1 MNKITKI
8 FSIFTVYITAVSF
21 VFSNDKSAI
30 YKGLTNI
37 DAEGDIIASDE
48 DKLDLLDRVF
58 KFIKDSIAD
67 LTMFIV
73 IAVFLYLGIKLV
85 MAKWNPEEL
94 KKVMIHFVY
103 VVIGIFLI
111 SAAWALVRLI
121 AGITL

>member
-85 MAKWNPEEL
+85 MAK
-94 KKVMIHFVY
+94 
-103 VVIGIFLI
+103 
-111 SAAWALVRLI
+111 
-121 AGITL
+121 